1 MTAVDLPAVPRVLIA
16 EADPWSRDLLK
27 QVLLNVRCDARL
39 DLCADGQQAMSLLS
53 EVPYDLAIVDWEL
66 PGVDGLN
73 VLRSVRQRKRNP
85 PLPFILMSSRNDSAS
100 VREAIPL
107 APTAYLTKPLN
118 MESLTQRL
126 QG

>member
-1 MTAVDLPAVPRVLIA
+1 MIA
-16 EADPWSRDLLK
+16 
-27 QVLLNVRCDARL
+27 
-39 DLCADGQQAMSLLS
+39 
-53 EVPYDLAIVDWEL
+53 DWEL

-100 VREAIPL
+100 VREALPL

-126 QG
+126 QVLLLNAGENSVLRCTGAGAGHDVAGFWSVDANWPTVRRC

>member
-1 MTAVDLPAVPRVLIA
+1 
-16 EADPWSRDLLK
+16 
-27 QVLLNVRCDARL
+27 VLLNVRCDARL
-39 DLCADGQQAMSLLS
+39 DLCADGQQALELLAAH
-53 EVPYDLAIVDWEL
+53 PYDLVIVDWEL

-85 PLPFILMSSRNDSAS
+85 VAVHPDEQPQRQRQRARSL
-100 VREAIPL
+100 PL

-126 QG
+126 QGLLLDAGKRCRAKCRRWRRA